1 MSARGII
8 GGAIGAIIA
17 SICYFLPLLLIFA
30 GVSVAAG
37 LVVSQYRPFFLLLG
51 VLFVVFYIL
60 LNIYSKTQNS
70 SCSFVEVS
78 KKERKFVITTIF
90 AFFTL
95 FALINFLIIP
105 MLDSTRGDK
114 KVLENPETYRT
125 VELKITGMTCPGCAD
140 VLERLLIKKTGVV
153 NADVDYE
160 SGYARV
166 VFDPAQIS
174 VDEIV
179 ETLKPYEVEVISE
192 LEVNK

>member
-1 MSARGII
+1 MRNLKGGKPSQGDRMSARGII

-78 KKERKFVITTIF
+78 KKREEIRYHNHIC
-90 AFFTL
+90 L
-95 FALINFLIIP
+95 FYIIRSNKLSYYP
-105 MLDSTRGDK
+105 
-114 KVLENPETYRT
+114 
-125 VELKITGMTCPGCAD
+125 
-140 VLERLLIKKTGVV
+140 
-153 NADVDYE
+153 NA
-160 SGYARV
+160 
-166 VFDPAQIS
+166 
-174 VDEIV
+174 
-179 ETLKPYEVEVISE
+179 
-192 LEVNK
+192 

>member
-1 MSARGII
+1 
-8 GGAIGAIIA
+8 
-17 SICYFLPLLLIFA
+17 
-30 GVSVAAG
+30 
-37 LVVSQYRPFFLLLG
+37 
-51 VLFVVFYIL
+51 
-60 LNIYSKTQNS
+60 
-70 SCSFVEVS
+70 
-78 KKERKFVITTIF
+78 
-90 AFFTL
+90 
-95 FALINFLIIP
+95 